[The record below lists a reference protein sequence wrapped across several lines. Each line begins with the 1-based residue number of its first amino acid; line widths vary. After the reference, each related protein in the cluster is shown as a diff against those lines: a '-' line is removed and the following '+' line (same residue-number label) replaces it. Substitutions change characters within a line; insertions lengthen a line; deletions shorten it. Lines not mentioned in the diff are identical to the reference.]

1 MEGVIGLIWRY
12 GKDDYQ
18 INFMDFNPNEQTK
31 LNEIFENHEDDASG
45 IRGDALLTIKSANIA
60 YWEKEWSAKERNK
73 KRLELA
79 HKIYQHGMVESDN
92 MYDYGAEEQ
101 LTYGDIA
108 EQLRTYE
115 GTAYQLE
122 TVMQFC
128 DGSQEPE
135 DHDKYFKLSME
146 IVHYMEGFNNE

>member
-12 GKDDYQ
+12 GNNDYQ
-18 INFMDFNPNEQTK
+18 INLMEFSPKEK
-31 LNEIFENHEDDASG
+31 EILDKILQNHEDDASG
-45 IRGDALLTIKSANIA
+45 VRGDALLTIKGANIA
-60 YWEKEWSAKERNK
+60 FWEEKWSTKERNK
-73 KRLELA
+73 RRLELA
-79 HKIYQHGMVESDN
+79 HKIYQRGMVETDD
-92 MYDYGAEEQ
+92 MYNPGADEQ
-101 LTYGDIA
+101 LTYEDIA
-108 EQLRTYE
+108 EQLRTYK

-135 DHDKYFKLSME
+135 DHDKYFELSME